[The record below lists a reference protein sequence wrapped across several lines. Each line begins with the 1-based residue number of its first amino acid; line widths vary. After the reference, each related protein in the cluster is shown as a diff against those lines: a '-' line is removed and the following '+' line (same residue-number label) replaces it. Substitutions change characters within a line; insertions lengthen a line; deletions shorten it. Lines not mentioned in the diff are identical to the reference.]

1 MKKWVIRL
9 LITVLVAIGA
19 LLIYVYSNLRDRH
32 PGYELDLQI
41 RSEKPGPLWIGFAA
55 VPITPHIQD
64 TWVDADGDAYYDES
78 KGDHYV
84 DGNNNGQFDPFWLAG
99 FQNRRPANGVHDD
112 LWARTIVMDDGQTR
126 VALVV
131 LDVIGFFHD
140 DLVDVRDLI
149 PDSSG
154 VDYTVVASTHN
165 HEAPDLLGLWGPSHF
180 QSGVNKEYL
189 AFVKEKAV
197 QSVVDAAS
205 RLRPARLRITQDL
218 LGARELVND
227 TRLPHV
233 YDAGL
238 RCLQAIDTETDETLG
253 ILVAWADHP
262 ETLWSQNLLITS
274 DFPHF
279 LRLALEDGI
288 EQDGRLVQ
296 AGLGGTAV
304 FVNGAIGGL
313 MTTDDDLAVSD
324 PFSKEVFIEPSFEKA
339 RAQGNRLALLVLQSL
354 EAPGAELIEEG
365 RIHLRAKTI
374 DVPLDNMLFRIGAS
388 LGVIDR
394 GLSGWMKLRSE
405 VAVFT
410 LGPLSFLFVPGEIY
424 PEIIE
429 GGVEAPEGRDFEIE
443 PIEVPALRNQ
453 MPEKYK
459 FVFGM
464 ANDEI
469 GYIIPKSEWDEKPPY
484 LYGAAKSPYGE
495 INSPGPETGPI
506 IHRELL
512 ELLSDLN

>member
-1 MKKWVIRL
+1 MKKWGIRF
-9 LITVLVAIGA
+9 LILVLAVTGV
-19 LLIYVYSNLRDRH
+19 LLIYLYSNVRDRH
-32 PGYELDLQI
+32 PGYELDLNI
-41 RSEKPGPLWIGFAA
+41 RSESPGPLRIGFSA
-55 VPITPHIQD
+55 VPITPKIQD

-78 KGDHYV
+78 KGDRFV
-84 DGNNNGQFDPFWLAG
+84 DGNDNGRFDPVWLAG
-99 FQNRRPANGVHDD
+99 FQNRRPANGVHDE
-112 LWARTIVMDDGQTR
+112 LWARTMVMDDGQTR
-126 VALVV
+126 IALVV

-140 DLVDVRDLI
+140 DLVDVRTLI
-149 PDSSG
+149 PETSG

-189 AFVKEKAV
+189 AFVKEKTV
-197 QSVVDAAS
+197 QSVVEAAS
-205 RLRPARLRITQDL
+205 RLHPARLRITRDL

-238 RCLQAIDTETDETLG
+238 RCLQAIDAETGETLG
-253 ILVAWADHP
+253 ILIAWANHP
-262 ETLWSQNLLITS
+262 ETLWSKNLLITS

-288 EQDGRLVQ
+288 EKDGQIVQ
-296 AGLGGTAV
+296 SGLGGTAI

-313 MTTDDDLAVSD
+313 MTTDDELAVSD
-324 PFSKEVFIEPSFEKA
+324 PFSGEVFVEPSFDKA
-339 RAQGNRLALLVLQSL
+339 RAQGHQLALLVHQSL
-354 EAPGAELIEEG
+354 GAPEAEYIEEG
-365 RIHLRAKTI
+365 RIHLRAKTLDI
-374 DVPLDNMLFRIGAS
+374 PLDNTLFRIGTS

-405 VAVFT
+405 VAAFT
-410 LGPLSFLFVPGEIY
+410 LGTLSFLFVPGEIY

-429 GGVEAPEGRDFEIE
+429 GGIEAPEGGDFEIE
-443 PIEVPALRNQ
+443 PIEVPALRSQ
-453 MPEKYK
+453 MPGKYK

-469 GYIIPKSEWDEKPPY
+469 GYIIPKSEWDEEPPY

-512 ELLSDLN
+512 GILSELN